1 MDITLHRDG
10 DHARFTLSGRL
21 DALAAG
27 QVRERISVVMDE
39 GARRLELD
47 VAAVDYISSAGIRVL
62 QEGALRLARIKGSFR
77 ITSASEFVRDMLE
90 IVGLYDLL
98 APAETIPAVF
108 SEQIAIPANN
118 LHGELIRLD
127 PSALLRMEAAGPD
140 GLMRPFPA
148 TTFSIGFG
156 VLGTDGKPTAEQ
168 CGAVLSA
175 GGYAAFSCPAEQYVP
190 DYMIYATE
198 FVPQL
203 YLLDG
208 LRWSGDFAIFL
219 DFSTEGDGG
228 IDFGLLCR
236 RLLDFGGAERIGV
249 VLVGEAADVV
259 GAICAPHP
267 EADGHGRDP
276 RVHGEAALL
285 AAGWVVS
292 PGAGHFHAVVFRH
305 APLRKG
311 FQKLPDAVTAL
322 FELPLVDVLQ
332 LSSATRLRRGA
343 VWLAPVDPDAVPL
356 PAS

>member
-1 MDITLHRDG
+1 MDITLHHDG
-10 DHARFTLSGRL
+10 DLARFTLSGRL
-21 DALAAG
+21 DALTAD

-47 VAAVDYISSAGIRVL
+47 MAAIDYVSSAGVRVL
-62 QEGALRLARIKGSFR
+62 QEGAQRLARIKGSFR
-77 ITSASEFVRDMLE
+77 IARASEFVRDMLE

-98 APAETIPAVF
+98 APAETIPGVL
-108 SEQIAIPANN
+108 SEQIATAADN

-127 PSALLRMEAAGPD
+127 PSALLRMEAAGPE
-140 GLMRPFPA
+140 GMMRPFPA

-156 VLGTDGKPTAEQ
+156 ALGTDRTPAAAQ

-175 GGYAAFSCPAEQYVP
+175 GGYAAFCCPEEQYVP
-190 DYMIYATE
+190 DYMIYAAE

-203 YLLDG
+203 YLQDG
-208 LRWSGDFAIFL
+208 LRWSGDFAIFI

-236 RLLDFGGAERIGV
+236 RLLDFGGAERIGM
-249 VLVGEAADVV
+249 VLVGEAADIV
-259 GAICAPHP
+259 GTPPP
-267 EADGHGRDP
+267 EAGGQRRDQ

-285 AAGWVVS
+285 AAGWVVG
-292 PGAGHFHAVVFRH
+292 PDKGHCHAAVFRH
-305 APLRKG
+305 TPLRKG

-322 FELPLVDVLQ
+322 FEQPLVDVLQ
-332 LSSATRLRRGA
+332 LSAATRLRRGA
-343 VWLAPVDPDAVPL
+343 VWLAPIDPETVPH